1 VARPIATAVAASNR
15 NKAMLMV
22 AIVLG
27 IASFALMFAFLNSR
41 GGGDSAVDRAL
52 SGPGAEEVVVAVR
65 DIQAGQKI
73 SAADLD
79 VVSVP
84 GAALLPGRFADPTL
98 LVGQVATSPIF
109 AGEQV
114 TLNRITETAGAATLA
129 FKVPDGMRA
138 VALEVPHESWIAA
151 GLPQPGDRIDVLAI
165 ATLIKVDPLTGEQRP
180 DLMGA
185 YIAQN
190 VEILAIAQTLVQSV
204 TAVNRTGGDDPA
216 NPSADATTTPGA
228 GETDI
233 DSQLGTVQDSGQTF
247 QTAISVTLAL
257 PPELAAKVAMLD
269 AVKDDQAQYRLVV
282 RQKGDDEEITGTA
295 AWSWDDIF
303 PTR

>member
-1 VARPIATAVAASNR
+1 MARPIATAVAASNR

-114 TLNRITETAGAATLA
+114 TLNRITQTAGAATLA

-151 GLPQPGDRIDVLAI
+151 GLPQPGDRVDVLAI
-165 ATLIKVDPLTGEQRP
+165 ATLIRVDPLTGEQRP
-180 DLMGA
+180 DLTGA

-190 VEILAIAQTLVQSV
+190 VEILAVAQTLVQSV
-204 TAVNRTGGDDPA
+204 TAVNRTGTGD
-216 NPSADATTTPGA
+216 PSADATATPGA

-282 RQKGDDEEITGTA
+282 RQKGDDEEIAGTA